1 MWIEINPRDTEN
13 VEVLRELL
21 GSTGDDRLTII
32 ADDPGYEVY
41 DPYYVDHDWGFTITG
56 ETIAG
61 EKTLFNDYERITLYL
76 STEKL
81 EYCEVN
87 YSSWVALAELSKK
100 FTITGKDVVIEDD
113 GSVNLTETM
122 LRVTNRC

>member
-1 MWIEINPRDTEN
+1 MWLEITPRDTKN
-13 VEVLRELL
+13 VKMLRSVLEDA
-21 GSTGDDRLTII
+21 GDDYLTFK
-32 ADDPGYEVY
+32 ADEPEYHSYE
-41 DPYYVDHDWGFTITG
+41 PYNVTHEWGVTITG
-56 ETIAG
+56 EKSLCD
-61 EKTLFNDYERITLYL
+61 ENSITLYL